1 MFDNNFKK
9 TSFSKK
15 TIPEQLLE
23 IFNFGVSSVQPKN
36 ILDKF
41 IKVYEKK
48 IVVQENSKKK
58 TYSKIN
64 KVYLICIGKASVDM
78 ANKIKDIFRTSNFKT
93 QKGVL
98 IVNEENFSKV
108 NGFKCFS
115 SGHPVPNKNGLLA
128 SKFLEKYLQKL
139 KKNDL
144 VFIFYLW
151 RWLCSSTLSG

>member
-41 IKVYEKK
+41 IKVYEKNSSSRK
-48 IVVQENSKKK
+48 NSKKK

-108 NGFKCFS
+108 KW
-115 SGHPVPNKNGLLA
+115 V
-128 SKFLEKYLQKL
+128 
-139 KKNDL
+139 
-144 VFIFYLW
+144 
-151 RWLCSSTLSG
+151 

>member
-58 TYSKIN
+58 KHT
-64 KVYLICIGKASVDM
+64 L
-78 ANKIKDIFRTSNFKT
+78 
-93 QKGVL
+93 
-98 IVNEENFSKV
+98 
-108 NGFKCFS
+108 
-115 SGHPVPNKNGLLA
+115 
-128 SKFLEKYLQKL
+128 KL
-139 KKNDL
+139 TKSIL
-144 VFIFYLW
+144 FV
-151 RWLCSSTLSG
+151 